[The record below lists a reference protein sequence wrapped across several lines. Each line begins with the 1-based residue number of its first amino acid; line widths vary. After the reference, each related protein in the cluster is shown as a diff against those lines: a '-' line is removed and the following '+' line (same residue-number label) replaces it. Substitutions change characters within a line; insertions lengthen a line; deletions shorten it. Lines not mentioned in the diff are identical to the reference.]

1 VTTMQ
6 DKVFILKVEISASV
20 RQSTQIKFDDLK
32 LPTSV
37 VDALKKQQSVSV
49 RPTISGKLREFL
61 DRLRTQQR
69 HLYDD
74 CTIHQGDTHFL
85 HEDYFHEAMEVIAQI
100 RRDAAKYNEQLQ
112 ELWHEEYGRWAVM
125 VDGFLEPLFSEDEE
139 ALRLAKEAYLSLFPT
154 KQEFQNPIKVFVLGP
169 NPVVLET
176 ATSVEDHPLSAEIR
190 EAALVNTTEILEAAK
205 VGAADRACLKA
216 AELLDDL
223 DVRIPSK
230 VGARQTGGDK
240 RRGSWEIA
248 AQELELIAT
257 HCPGF
262 QNLSQLSRELM
273 DVGVKL
279 QAADAK
285 AKHAAYQKFTELKGV
300 IRKELESIVSK
311 RDSSEGIESLKRSLA
326 LSGTY
331 RDLLAQ
337 IQEAETQDQLDKLYD
352 NIQTEKDVYEQ
363 RARHLQQLFEQRT
376 ELIRASNVNLDDILE
391 EVKQMNPTNTDDCDF

>member
-1 VTTMQ
+1 
-6 DKVFILKVEISASV
+6 
-20 RQSTQIKFDDLK
+20 
-32 LPTSV
+32 
-37 VDALKKQQSVSV
+37 
-49 RPTISGKLREFL
+49 
-61 DRLRTQQR
+61 
-69 HLYDD
+69 
-74 CTIHQGDTHFL
+74 
-85 HEDYFHEAMEVIAQI
+85 
-100 RRDAAKYNEQLQ
+100 
-112 ELWHEEYGRWAVM
+112 
-125 VDGFLEPLFSEDEE
+125 
-139 ALRLAKEAYLSLFPT
+139 LRLAKEAYLSLFPT

-190 EAALVNTTEILEAAK
+190 EAALVNTTEVLEAAK